1 MTNLLQ
7 HARQVMLW
15 SAIAVFVAGCEQ
27 TWSLTITDLS
37 DLAHPGVCLS
47 AYGSCV
53 GPAPS
58 LASFDIYEVD
68 EGGSDVKEMWS
79 IVPASTV
86 KLKRFKYGTPPEGWR
101 EVVPAQPL
109 ELGKLYRM
117 GIHYVRIVKED
128 GRISAHVSRRV
139 PHSPGAQ

>member
-1 MTNLLQ
+1 MTNLL
-7 HARQVMLW
+7 HYARQAMLW
-15 SAIAVFVAGCEQ
+15 SAIAVFIAGCEQ

-37 DLAHPGVCLS
+37 DSAHPGVCLS

-53 GPAPS
+53 GAAPS

-68 EGGSDVKEMWS
+68 AGGSDVKEMWS

-86 KLKRFKYGTPPEGWR
+86 KLNKFKYGTPPEGWR
-101 EVVPAQPL
+101 EVAPARPL

-117 GIHYVRIVKED
+117 GIHYVRITKEN
-128 GRISAHVSRRV
+128 GRLSADVSRRV
-139 PHSPGAQ
+139 PHSPVVQ